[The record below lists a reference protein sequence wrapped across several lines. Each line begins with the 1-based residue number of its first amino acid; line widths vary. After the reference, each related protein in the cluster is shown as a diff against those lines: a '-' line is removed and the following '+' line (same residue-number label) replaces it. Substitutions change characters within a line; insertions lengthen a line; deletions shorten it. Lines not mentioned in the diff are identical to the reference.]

1 MKPTQEQIEA
11 ALRYSDCKDKRKDL
25 ISLLSYTEQ
34 SSSYPIAAMKILAA
48 AYRDQQRELKKIK
61 IENNNLVKDMI
72 LHERM
77 SERFQDETER
87 MKEEVDSVNK
97 EVLLMKQSAYSIE
110 TMVDRFLSWQ
120 LPKSVCADLCATTPK
135 EGRYGTNLLSASE
148 AKEMIEH
155 LLGVKIQIDESV
167 TNDTVIVKGGGE

>member
-1 MKPTQEQIEA
+1 MKISQKQIEA

-77 SERFQDETER
+77 SERFQDEIER
-87 MKEEVDSVNK
+87 
-97 EVLLMKQSAYSIE
+97 MKQSAYSIE

-120 LPKSVCADLCATTPK
+120 LPESVCADLCATTPK

-167 TNDTVIVKGGGE
+167 TNDTVIVKGGAQ